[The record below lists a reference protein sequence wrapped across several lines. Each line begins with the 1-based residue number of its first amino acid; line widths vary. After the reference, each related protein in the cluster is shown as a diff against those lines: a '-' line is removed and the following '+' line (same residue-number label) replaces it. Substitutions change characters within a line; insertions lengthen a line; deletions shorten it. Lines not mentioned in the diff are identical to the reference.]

1 MSGGWVPS
9 TDSHSGERTGDH
21 QWQTTVPD
29 GDVVHTGVRAT
40 GTATG
45 VDFAVD
51 LTTGATALT
60 GALAG
65 ALTVFVVA
73 ALNVTTCVVAG
84 TWVVVVAAA
93 PAGTVA

>member
-1 MSGGWVPS
+1 MSGGWVPPTGS
-9 TDSHSGERTGDH
+9 LSGERTGDH

-60 GALAG
+60 GAL
-65 ALTVFVVA
+65 TVVVVA
-73 ALNVTTCVVAG
+73 TLGATTCVVAG
-84 TWVVVVAAA
+84 TRVVVVATA
-93 PAGTVA
+93 PAGTVAWAR

>member
-1 MSGGWVPS
+1 MSRGWVPPTGS
-9 TDSHSGERTGDH
+9 LSGERTGDQ

-51 LTTGATALT
+51 LTTGATAL
-60 GALAG
+60 AG
-65 ALTVFVVA
+65 ALTVVVVA
-73 ALNVTTCVVAG
+73 ALPATTCVVAG
-84 TWVVVVAAA
+84 TWVVVVATA
-93 PAGTVA
+93 PAGTVAWAR